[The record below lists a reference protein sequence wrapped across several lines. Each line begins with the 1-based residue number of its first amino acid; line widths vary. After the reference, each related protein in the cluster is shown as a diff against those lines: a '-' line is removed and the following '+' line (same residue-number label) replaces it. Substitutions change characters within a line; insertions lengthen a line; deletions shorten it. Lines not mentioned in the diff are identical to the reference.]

1 MKGINIAEL
10 YDFLSNGHE
19 LEFWYQ
25 NNEFSLEPYGDG
37 TDSGFGIWDV
47 THGGKLIAKVI
58 NNGGDDTA
66 AIDSLLQIPCF
77 DGKSFMEVEK
87 DIIVETIW

>member
-1 MKGINIAEL
+1 MKGINLVEL

-19 LEFWYQ
+19 LEIWYQ
-25 NNEFSLEPYGDG
+25 NNEFSLEPYWDG
-37 TDSGFGIWDV
+37 AHSGFGIWDV

-58 NNGGDDTA
+58 NNEADDTA
-66 AIDSLLQIPCF
+66 AIDSLLQIACF

-87 DIIVETIW
+87 DITVETIW